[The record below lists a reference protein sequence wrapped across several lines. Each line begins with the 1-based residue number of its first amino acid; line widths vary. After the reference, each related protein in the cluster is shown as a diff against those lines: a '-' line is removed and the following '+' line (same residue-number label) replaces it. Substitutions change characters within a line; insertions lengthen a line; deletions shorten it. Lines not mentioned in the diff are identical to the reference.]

1 VTQPGVPPQAAPAA
15 APHPAL
21 DRSDGHIV
29 MTETRADIAY
39 LSEAR
44 ADLLI
49 SASDAQRPVVL
60 VSDEVTRL
68 TYPLRE
74 ALRDA
79 GGTWVVRGIDG
90 TLRDGLDGRRLT
102 RIADAVDR
110 RPVTSVD
117 DIAVRYLRPAHAE
130 AVQLLVSLAVR
141 HKAEA
146 TTLLGGATETLTR
159 ELTGAPPTGWGAHEP
174 AVLAWDRV
182 RLTELSRSRMPH
194 ETTVVVAGSPDRPV
208 IGTIRTARTA
218 QGLEETTQLLL
229 ATGPPGSADARAA
242 VARVPTVLAGLAD
255 QGMPLFGLV
264 LARTGRRDLT
274 FPSVLE
280 APPTPVAML
289 VGPPGVRE
297 LGLDAADLAARL
309 DARVVGRPRIPGL
322 VFPLGSF
329 DDPGWPRLDAVLDA
343 LGRERIRDILGA
355 AGGQLG
361 EVLDGPRD

>member
-1 VTQPGVPPQAAPAA
+1 MTQPGVPPQPSA

-39 LSEAR
+39 LSAAR

-49 SASDAQRPVVL
+49 SASEAKRPVVL

-79 GGTWVVRGIDG
+79 GGMWVVRGVDG
-90 TLRDGLDGRRLT
+90 TLRDGLDGRRLE

-110 RPVTSVD
+110 RPITSVD
-117 DIAVRYLRPAHAE
+117 DIAVRYLRPAAAE
-130 AVQLLVSLAVR
+130 AVQLLVSLSVR

-146 TTLLGGATETLTR
+146 TTVLGGVAETLAR

-182 RLTELSRSRMPH
+182 RLTELSRGRMPR
-194 ETTVVVAGSPDRPV
+194 ETTVMVAGSPERPV

-218 QGLEETTQLLL
+218 QGLEETTQLLV
-229 ATGPPGSADARAA
+229 AAGPPGSDDARAVVDR
-242 VARVPTVLAGLAD
+242 VADVLAGIAD

-309 DARVVGRPRIPGL
+309 GARVVGRPRIPGL

-329 DDPGWPRLDAVLDA
+329 GDPGWARLDAVLDA
-343 LGRERIRDILGA
+343 LGRDRIRAVLGT
-355 AGGQLG
+355 AGEPLG

>member
-1 VTQPGVPPQAAPAA
+1 MTQPGVPPQAAPAA